1 MPWPRNFEQETGLAA
16 VGTRSARM
24 PGLRICGRWRTNVPF
39 GKELQLE
46 REKRGVSLET
56 VADETKVST
65 RFLRALEIDDFGSLP
80 GGVFQ
85 RGIVRSYCRF
95 LGLDEQEWLTRFALT
110 TESGNEADWTAFA
123 VNVKRTRIPTRSSM
137 RPRWWGVLLMLLGL
151 LALSWAAWRYVVRPR
166 TRGAESRIAAPNSP
180 EAD

>member
-1 MPWPRNFEQETGLAA
+1 MR
-16 VGTRSARM
+16 
-24 PGLRICGRWRTNVPF
+24 GRWRTNVPF

-123 VNVKRTRIPTRSSM
+123 ENVKRTRIPTRSSM

-151 LALSWAAWRYVVRPR
+151 LALSWAAWRYVVKPR
-166 TRGAESRIAAPNSP
+166 THGAESRVGAPNSP

>member
-1 MPWPRNFEQETGLAA
+1 
-16 VGTRSARM
+16 
-24 PGLRICGRWRTNVPF
+24 VPF

-65 RFLRALEIDDFGSLP
+65 RFLRALEVDDFSSLP

-95 LGLDEQEWLTRFALT
+95 LGLDEQEWLTRFALST
-110 TESGNEADWTAFA
+110 NAGSEADWTAFA
-123 VNVKRTRIPTRSSM
+123 ENVKRTRIPTQSSM
-137 RPRWWGVLLMLLGL
+137 RPKWWGVLLMLLGL
-151 LALSWAAWRYVVRPR
+151 LALSWAAWKYVVKPR
-166 TRGAESRIAAPNSP
+166 THGAESRVMAPNSP
-180 EAD
+180 EADLDPAT

>member
-1 MPWPRNFEQETGLAA
+1 M
-16 VGTRSARM
+16 
-24 PGLRICGRWRTNVPF
+24 PF

-65 RFLRALEIDDFGSLP
+65 RFLRALEVDDYSSLP

-85 RGIVRSYCRF
+85 RGIVRSYCRS
-95 LGLDEQEWLTRFALT
+95 LGLDEQEWLTRFASST
-110 TESGNEADWTAFA
+110 QAAVDEMDWTAFA
-123 VNVKRTRIPTRSSM
+123 ENVKRTRVATRSSM

-151 LALSWAAWRYVVRPR
+151 LALTWVAWRFVVKPR
-166 TRGAESRIAAPNSP
+166 MESLTTVKMAIFP
-180 EAD
+180 

>member
-1 MPWPRNFEQETGLAA
+1 MPQPADIEEQGALAA
-16 VGTRSARM
+16 VGNQNARM
-24 PGLRICGRWRTNVPF
+24 PGRRLCGRWRTNVPF

-65 RFLRALEIDDFGSLP
+65 RFLRALEVDDFGSLP

-95 LGLDEQEWLTRFALT
+95 LGLDEQEWLTRFAST
-110 TESGNEADWTAFA
+110 AESGSEADWTAFA

-166 TRGAESRIAAPNSP
+166 THGAESWIVMPNSS

>member
-1 MPWPRNFEQETGLAA
+1 
-16 VGTRSARM
+16 
-24 PGLRICGRWRTNVPF
+24 VPF
-39 GKELQLE
+39 GKELQEE

-65 RFLRALEIDDFGSLP
+65 RFLRALEVDDFGSLP

-110 TESGNEADWTAFA
+110 MDSGSEADWTTFA
-123 VNVKRTRIPTRSSM
+123 VNVKRTRVATRSSM
-137 RPRWWGVLLMLLGL
+137 RPKWWGVLLMLLGL
-151 LALSWAAWRYVVRPR
+151 LAVGWAAWRYVVRPR
-166 TRGAESRIAAPNSP
+166 THGAESRVSAPNSSQ
-180 EAD
+180 AD

>member
-1 MPWPRNFEQETGLAA
+1 
-16 VGTRSARM
+16 M
-24 PGLRICGRWRTNVPF
+24 PGRQLGGRWRTNVPF
-39 GKELQLE
+39 GKELQEE

-65 RFLRALEIDDFGSLP
+65 RFLRALEVDDFGSLP

-110 TESGNEADWTAFA
+110 MDSGSEADWTTFA
-123 VNVKRTRIPTRSSM
+123 VNVKRTRVAAKVVARAADAAGIAGGGLGGVAVCGEAEDA
-137 RPRWWGVLLMLLGL
+137 WGGVEGF
-151 LALSWAAWRYVVRPR
+151 
-166 TRGAESRIAAPNSP
+166 GAKFVPG
-180 EAD
+180 